1 MVVRSFSAHPGIYL
15 CIMNTIIY
23 ISLSVLAVVLAVIVT
38 TLISRN
44 NALKMSMR
52 MWKEQNEV
60 VQQQFSALAG
70 DVLEKKSEALERKS
84 EAQQKENREK
94 MDAMLTPLGDA
105 LRQMNEAV
113 VKSREQNAS
122 DRATLAKAIEDV
134 LTSSRTLGEEAGRL
148 ADALTNKS
156 EVQGIWGEYILQEI
170 LESQG
175 LEEHKHYDL
184 QKTLRDGNGKI
195 VLGDES
201 QKKMRPDAILYY
213 PDNKCVIVD
222 SKVSLTAFLDYCN
235 AETEE
240 ARAAA
245 RKAHLIS
252 VRSHVKEL
260 ADKNYSA
267 YVKEPY
273 ESLPYVLMFM
283 PNESALQLA
292 LTDDTGLW
300 REAFQR
306 GVFITSENN
315 LIAAL
320 RMIELAWTQS
330 IRAANQQKIFDTAQ
344 MLLDRVSA
352 FWQLMTDI
360 GAQLDKAED
369 TWKRACDK
377 LRDGRQSVVGA
388 ANKLVEL
395 GAKAS
400 PGKQLPENNPE

>member
-1 MVVRSFSAHPGIYL
+1 
-15 CIMNTIIY
+15 MNTILY
-23 ISLSVLAVVLAVIVT
+23 ISLSLLAVVLAIIVT
-38 TLISRN
+38 ALIARN
-44 NALKMSMR
+44 NALKMSVR

-70 DVLEKKSEALERKS
+70 DVLEKKTEALEKKSEAL
-84 EAQQKENREK
+84 QKENREK
-94 MDAMLTPLGDA
+94 MDSVLTPLGDA
-105 LRQMNEAV
+105 LKQMNEAV
-113 VKSREQNAS
+113 VKTREQSAS

-134 LTSSRTLGEEAGRL
+134 LTSSRTLGDKAGKL
-148 ADALTNKS
+148 ADALSNKS
-156 EVQGIWGEYILQEI
+156 EVQGIWGEHILQEI

-195 VLGDES
+195 VLSDES
-201 QKKMRPDAILYY
+201 QKRMRPDAILYY

-235 AETEE
+235 AQTEE
-240 ARAAA
+240 DRATAA
-245 RKAHLIS
+245 KAHLLS
-252 VRSHVKEL
+252 VRNHVKEL
-260 ADKNYSA
+260 ADKNYAA

-273 ESLPYVLMFM
+273 ESLPYVIMFL

-292 LTDDTGLW
+292 LTEDTALW
-300 REAFQR
+300 RDAFRR

-330 IRAANQQKIFDTAQ
+330 LRAANQQQIFDTAQ

-352 FWQLMTDI
+352 FWQMMTDM
-360 GAQLDKAED
+360 GTQLDKAED
-369 TWKRACDK
+369 TWKKACDK

-400 PGKQLPENNPE
+400 PGKQLPESK